1 MFINSR
7 IALFI
12 NGVYLAFINT
22 PDIEHVI
29 PGELSQ
35 DITKSVKTSIPLG
48 TAKLPEKMS
57 SFKSFLNQIE
67 DK

>member
-1 MFINSR
+1 MFINSC

-29 PGELSQ
+29 PGESRGEEV
-35 DITKSVKTSIPLG
+35 DDEYRKRP
-48 TAKLPEKMS
+48 
-57 SFKSFLNQIE
+57 
-67 DK
+67 

>member
-1 MFINSR
+1 MFINSC

-29 PGELSQ
+29 PGSKPFPCDSLLE
-35 DITKSVKTSIPLG
+35 VPPPW
-48 TAKLPEKMS
+48 PERADWRSDRSGLWPKRA
-57 SFKSFLNQIE
+57 E
-67 DK
+67 

>member
-1 MFINSR
+1 MFINSC

-29 PGELSQ
+29 PA
-35 DITKSVKTSIPLG
+35 VY
-48 TAKLPEKMS
+48 TAALVAVGWAGVENLKK
-57 SFKSFLNQIE
+57 
-67 DK
+67 